1 MKKNVLLTLATAS
14 LLSVSA
20 IGSFDLQSAS
30 ANGEIRYADGVQT
43 CAITT
48 EEILCTN
55 MQQTGTMTTYRMPL
69 YTYAGSYENCCGP
82 VAGAIVVG
90 YYDRYYENLIPDYTT
105 YNPNTNLYYGADMTY
120 IPAVMN
126 ELYTLMRTNVDD
138 VGVSQY
144 DCRNGLQTYVEN
156 KDLTLSYSSIESNS
170 TFNFN
175 LYQQAIDADKPVLM
189 FCTNVTL
196 SYPVFSRTA
205 GKAVITN
212 ELVSGGHIVVG
223 YGYVT
228 VDFYQDEDIIRT
240 ENYLIVSSGKNS
252 QPNAYINISST
263 SWLVDGYA
271 VTVSE

>member
-55 MQQTGTMTTYRMPL
+55 MQQIPTMTTYRMPL
-69 YTYAGSYENCCGP
+69 YTYAGTYENCCGP

-105 YNPNTNLYYGADMTY
+105 YNPNTNLYRGADTTY

-144 DCRNGLQTYVEN
+144 DCRNGLQTYFS
-156 KDLTLSYSSIESNS
+156 DRDYTLSYSSIESNS
-170 TFNFN
+170 TFNSN
-175 LYQQAIDADKPVLM
+175 LYLQAIQANKPVLM
-189 FCTNVTL
+189 FCSNVTL
-196 SYPVFSRTA
+196 CNLSFSNTLK
-205 GKAVITN
+205 KAVITK
-212 ELVSGGHIVVG
+212 EVVSGGHIVVG
-223 YGYVT
+223 YGYLT
-228 VDFYQDEDIIRT
+228 VNFYQDEEIIRT
-240 ENYLIVSSGKNS
+240 ENYLMVSSGKDS
-252 QPNAYINISST
+252 MTNAYINISST